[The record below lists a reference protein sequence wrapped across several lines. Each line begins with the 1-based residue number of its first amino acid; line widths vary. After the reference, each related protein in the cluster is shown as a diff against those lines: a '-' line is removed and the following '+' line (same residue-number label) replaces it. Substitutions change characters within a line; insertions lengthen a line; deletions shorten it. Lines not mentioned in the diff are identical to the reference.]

1 MKKTLIFW
9 FAQIFAV
16 SSIFAQSAE
25 ITITPRFEGEL
36 TKPQSEK
43 ADIGF
48 GMSSLY
54 AFVDGNFRNENFS
67 YSASVHLLSSDPKS
81 LYNYEAP
88 FANGTW
94 LDWAYLSYDGELFG
108 GSLGKMSLNTGLSEW
123 DDNDVDCYS
132 PLVSSVWNSFTT
144 YQWGGAFR
152 FTPWESQCFEAQF
165 LTSPQMDKL
174 SNKDFAWSVAW
185 RGEFGRFSTFWSLN
199 QQRYTIADYQQHGF
213 VTMVGFG
220 NTLTLDHVKFSLDIT
235 NGGYDGFSD
244 WSRSEFTARVDWF
257 SNDMFKVGATV
268 GLQRFDQLLCGF
280 KFLYYPLKNDTL
292 RIHASLSRRG
302 YQDIYQETSGNYM
315 MASLGLTYNLHINL

>member
-9 FAQIFAV
+9 LAQIFAV

-54 AFVDGNFRNENFS
+54 GFVDGTFRNENFS
-67 YSASVHLLSSDPKS
+67 YSASVHLLSSSPKD

-88 FANGTW
+88 FASGTW

-108 GSLGKMSLNTGLSEW
+108 GSLGKMCLNTGLTEFDS
-123 DDNDVDCYS
+123 NDVDCFS
-132 PLVSSVWNSFTT
+132 PLVSSVWNSFTV

-152 FTPWESQCFEAQF
+152 FTPWETQCFEAQF

-199 QQRYTIADYQQHGF
+199 QQRYTVDYNHHGF

-220 NTLTLDHVKFSLDIT
+220 NTLTLDHVKLSLDIT
-235 NGGYDGFSD
+235 NGGFDGFSD

-302 YQDIYQETSGNYM
+302 YQDIYQQFSENYL
-315 MASLGLTYNLHINL
+315 MASLGITYNLHINL